1 MKFKS
6 ITELP
11 NKELKNTPFEFI
23 ILKLSDIYIVALN
36 KQFKDLDITLNQA
49 NFLIVINTEKSIPQS
64 YISQLLN
71 IHGGR
76 VTKALKRLE
85 NKNLVE
91 IFPDPKNKSKNI
103 VKITEKGKEVTKEFV
118 KIINQIED
126 EIFSEYTNEEKE
138 KLKVTLREL
147 SKKYY
152 ELNP

>member
-1 MKFKS
+1 MKFKN

-11 NKELKNTPFEFI
+11 DEELKNTPFEFL
-23 ILKLSDIYIVALN
+23 ILKLSDICIVALN

-49 NFLIVINTEKSIPQS
+49 NFLIVINTEKTIPQS

-71 IHGGR
+71 IHGGS

-91 IFPDPKNKSKNI
+91 ITQNPKNKSKNI
-103 VKITEKGKEVTKEFV
+103 VKITEKGKEVTNEFI

-126 EIFSEYTNEEKE
+126 KIFSEYSNEEKE

-152 ELNP
+152 ELNL